1 MKKITSRFASVLTRT
16 LTAALILNLLTGC
29 SMAGS
34 QGASASQNASKSQ
47 NASESQDASASAK
60 TDAASDAKDSASDA
74 SASGAAVS
82 GTSADSAE
90 NGISIRFSNDGITAA
105 NDSGLSI
112 DGTSLTITAAGTYL
126 LSGSCE
132 DGSVKVQKGTTGVV
146 LVLDGLTL
154 SSQTTAPLICAK
166 STEVTIEAAAGTV
179 NTLSDTEANNDGSE
193 DSNTENAVIKCKDG
207 SQVVLCGTGEL
218 ILRANGKNGIKSGA
232 STETEGDASLTIREL
247 TLTIDAPVN
256 DAVNAESILNVESGT
271 LEISAGDDAL
281 HSDGELNIGADGTDG
296 PSISITSCY
305 EGLEGTVVN
314 IFSGDIDLQSTDDC
328 INAANSDQPNG
339 DFQINITGGSITA
352 STSNGDGFDSNGD
365 LIISGGSVAV
375 WTANAADN
383 EPLDADGTVT
393 ISGGTVLAA
402 GESSGMGIHL
412 EASQP
417 CVIFSGDSSEGG
429 GFRQTALLT
438 NGSSFSI
445 LSDDQTTLYSAEA
458 MCSASYIIFS
468 SPDLTES
475 ASCTLPPKIRK
486 QQAPHSPDPFPPEWD
501 EEAASRALEISK
513 KLTAK
518 GLRENVRRA
527 ILPPGKGTDSS
538 LATILPQGKTMN
550 SPKEI
555 PQPKKEMNSP
565 TAPKPIRQLQ
575 NDRKSGWNPKT
586 RVEAIVLLPPLFH
599 HYGKMPLV
607 IITKRAAAFRQLLSD
622 IRFSIAFC
630 DSTLKLYLYAS
641 YAINHQ

>member
-1 MKKITSRFASVLTRT
+1 MKKINDRFASVLTRT

-29 SMAGS
+29 SMSGS
-34 QGASASQNASKSQ
+34 QGASASQNTFESQ
-47 NASESQDASASAK
+47 NASESQDASGAEKKDS
-60 TDAASDAKDSASDA
+60 ASDAKDSASDV

-82 GTSADSAE
+82 VTSADSAE
-90 NGISIRFSNDGITAA
+90 DGISIRFSNDGITAA
-105 NDSGLSI
+105 DDSGLSI

-146 LVLDGLTL
+146 LMLDGLTL

-166 STEVTIEAAAGTV
+166 STEVTIEAAAGTI
-179 NTLSDTEANNDGSE
+179 NMLSDTEANNDGSE

-218 ILRANGKNGIKSGA
+218 ILQANGKNGIKSGA

-328 INAANSDQPNG
+328 INAADSDQPNG

-458 MCSASYIIFS
+458 ICSASYIIFS

-475 ASCTLPPKIRK
+475 GSCTLSSEDTETTSSAQSGSISTGMGRRGGSKGFGDFKNIDGQRPEGKRPEGNPPSGERNG
-486 QQAPHSPDPFPPEWD
+486 QQPGGNPHSGENNEQPEGNPPTGDGNEQ
-501 EEAASRALEISK
+501 
-513 KLTAK
+513 
-518 GLRENVRRA
+518 
-527 ILPPGKGTDSS
+527 PDSS
-538 LATILPQGKTMN
+538 QIDQATSK
-550 SPKEI
+550 
-555 PQPKKEMNSP
+555 
-565 TAPKPIRQLQ
+565 
-575 NDRKSGWNPKT
+575 
-586 RVEAIVLLPPLFH
+586 
-599 HYGKMPLV
+599 
-607 IITKRAAAFRQLLSD
+607 
-622 IRFSIAFC
+622 
-630 DSTLKLYLYAS
+630 
-641 YAINHQ
+641 

>member
-1 MKKITSRFASVLTRT
+1 M
-16 LTAALILNLLTGC
+16 
-29 SMAGS
+29 
-34 QGASASQNASKSQ
+34 
-47 NASESQDASASAK
+47 
-60 TDAASDAKDSASDA
+60 
-74 SASGAAVS
+74 
-82 GTSADSAE
+82 
-90 NGISIRFSNDGITAA
+90 
-105 NDSGLSI
+105 
-112 DGTSLTITAAGTYL
+112 
-126 LSGSCE
+126 
-132 DGSVKVQKGTTGVV
+132 KVQKGTTGVA

-154 SSQTTAPLICAK
+154 SSQTTAPIMCAK

-179 NTLSDTEANNDGSE
+179 NTLSDTAANNDGSN
-193 DSNTENAVIKCKDG
+193 DSNTENNNAEGNDSETESGNDASSNSTAENAVIKCKDG
-207 SQVVLCGTGEL
+207 SQVVLCGTGGL
-218 ILRANGKNGIKSGA
+218 ILQANGRNGIKSGA

-271 LEISAGDDAL
+271 LAISAGDDAL

-328 INAANSDQPNG
+328 INAADSNQSNG

-458 MCSASYIIFS
+458 ICSASYIIFS
-468 SPDLTES
+468 SSDLTES
-475 ASCTLPPKIRK
+475 GSCTLSSEDTETTSSA
-486 QQAPHSPDPFPPEWD
+486 QSG
-501 EEAASRALEISK
+501 SIS
-513 KLTAK
+513 TGMGRRGGSK
-518 GLRENVRRA
+518 GLEDFKKIDGQRPEGERPEGNPPSGERNGQQPGSNPPSGENNEQPEGN
-527 ILPPGKGTDSS
+527 PPTEEGNEQPDS
-538 LATILPQGKTMN
+538 P
-550 SPKEI
+550 
-555 PQPKKEMNSP
+555 
-565 TAPKPIRQLQ
+565 
-575 NDRKSGWNPKT
+575 
-586 RVEAIVLLPPLFH
+586 
-599 HYGKMPLV
+599 
-607 IITKRAAAFRQLLSD
+607 
-622 IRFSIAFC
+622 
-630 DSTLKLYLYAS
+630 
-641 YAINHQ
+641 

>member
-1 MKKITSRFASVLTRT
+1 MKKINGRFASVLPRT

-29 SMAGS
+29 SMSVS
-34 QGASASQNASKSQ
+34 QGASASQNAS
-47 NASESQDASASAK
+47 ESQG
-60 TDAASDAKDSASDA
+60 A

-90 NGISIRFSNDGITAA
+90 DGISIRFSNDGITAA
-105 NDSGLSI
+105 GDSGLSI
-112 DGTSLTITAAGTYL
+112 DDTSLTITAAGTYL

-132 DGSVKVQKGTTGVV
+132 DGSVKVQKGTTGVA

-166 STEVTIEAAAGTV
+166 STEVTIEAATGTV
-179 NTLSDTEANNDGSE
+179 NTLSDTEANNDGSN
-193 DSNTENAVIKCKDG
+193 DSNTKNNNAEGNDSETESGNDASSNSTAENAVIKCKDG

-218 ILRANGKNGIKSGA
+218 ILQANGKNGIKSGA
-232 STETEGDASLTIREL
+232 STKTEGDASLTIREL

-256 DAVNAESILNVESGT
+256 DAVNAESILNVENGT

-328 INAANSDQPNG
+328 INAADSNQPNG

-417 CVIFSGDSSEGG
+417 CVIFSGDSSESG
-429 GFRQTALLT
+429 GFRPTALLT

-458 MCSASYIIFS
+458 ICSASYIIFS

-475 ASCTLPPKIRK
+475 ASCTLSSEDTETTSSAQSGSISTGMGRRGGSKGFGNFKSFNGQRPEGERPEGNPPSGEENG
-486 QQAPHSPDPFPPEWD
+486 QQPGENPPSGKSNEQPEGNPPN
-501 EEAASRALEISK
+501 EEGNE
-513 KLTAK
+513 
-518 GLRENVRRA
+518 
-527 ILPPGKGTDSS
+527 
-538 LATILPQGKTMN
+538 
-550 SPKEI
+550 
-555 PQPKKEMNSP
+555 QP
-565 TAPKPIRQLQ
+565 
-575 NDRKSGWNPKT
+575 
-586 RVEAIVLLPPLFH
+586 
-599 HYGKMPLV
+599 
-607 IITKRAAAFRQLLSD
+607 
-622 IRFSIAFC
+622 
-630 DSTLKLYLYAS
+630 
-641 YAINHQ
+641 

>member
-1 MKKITSRFASVLTRT
+1 MKKINSRLSNSSPANSRFASALTRT
-16 LTAALILNLLTGC
+16 LAAALILNLLTGC
-29 SMAGS
+29 SMSGS
-34 QGASASQNASKSQ
+34 QGASASQD
-47 NASESQDASASAK
+47 ASESQNASASAK
-60 TDAASDAKDSASDA
+60 TNAA
-74 SASGAAVS
+74 
-82 GTSADSAE
+82 SADSAKD
-90 NGISIRFSNDGITAA
+90 GVSISFSNDGITAA
-105 NDSGLSI
+105 DDSGLSI
-112 DGTSLTITAAGTYL
+112 DGTSLTITASGTYL
-126 LSGSCE
+126 LSGSCKN
-132 DGSVKVQKGTTGVV
+132 GSVKVQKGTIGVV

-154 SSQTTAPLICAK
+154 SSQTTAPIICAK

-179 NTLSDTEANNDGSE
+179 NTLSDTEANNDGSD
-193 DSNTENAVIKCKDG
+193 DSNTENNNANGSDSETVTTNDASTNSAAENAVIKCKDG

-328 INAANSDQPNG
+328 INAADSDQPNG
-339 DFQINITGGSITA
+339 DFQINITGGKITA
-352 STSNGDGFDSNGD
+352 SASDGDGFDSNGD
-365 LIISGGSVAV
+365 LTISGGSVAV

-429 GFRQTALLT
+429 FFRQTALLT
-438 NGSSFSI
+438 KESSFSI
-445 LSDDQTTLYSAEA
+445 LADDQTTLYSAEA

-475 ASCTLPPKIRK
+475 ASCSLSSGDTETTSSAQSGSISTGMGGKGGFGGFGDFKGFDGQRPEGERPEGNPPSGEGNG
-486 QQAPHSPDPFPPEWD
+486 QQPGGNPPSGDGNEQPGGNPPSGD
-501 EEAASRALEISK
+501 GNEQPEGPQTDQT
-513 KLTAK
+513 TAK
-518 GLRENVRRA
+518 
-527 ILPPGKGTDSS
+527 
-538 LATILPQGKTMN
+538 
-550 SPKEI
+550 
-555 PQPKKEMNSP
+555 
-565 TAPKPIRQLQ
+565 
-575 NDRKSGWNPKT
+575 
-586 RVEAIVLLPPLFH
+586 
-599 HYGKMPLV
+599 
-607 IITKRAAAFRQLLSD
+607 
-622 IRFSIAFC
+622 
-630 DSTLKLYLYAS
+630 
-641 YAINHQ
+641 

>member
-1 MKKITSRFASVLTRT
+1 MKKINGRFASVLTRT

-29 SMAGS
+29 SMSGS
-34 QGASASQNASKSQ
+34 QGASASQNASESQDASKSQ

-60 TDAASDAKDSASDA
+60 TDTASDAKDSASDA

-90 NGISIRFSNDGITAA
+90 DGISIRFSNDGITAA
-105 NDSGLSI
+105 GDSGLSI

-154 SSQTTAPLICAK
+154 SSQTAAPMICAK

-179 NTLSDTEANNDGSE
+179 NTLSDTEVNNDGGN
-193 DSNTENAVIKCKDG
+193 DSNTENNNAEGNDSETESGNDASSNSTAENAVIKCKDG

-218 ILRANGKNGIKSGA
+218 ILQANGRNGIKSGV

-328 INAANSDQPNG
+328 INAADSDQPNG

-458 MCSASYIIFS
+458 ICSASYIIFS

-475 ASCTLPPKIRK
+475 GSCMLSSEDTETTSSA
-486 QQAPHSPDPFPPEWD
+486 QSG
-501 EEAASRALEISK
+501 SIS
-513 KLTAK
+513 TGMGRRGGSK
-518 GLRENVRRA
+518 GLEDFKKIDGQRPEGKRPEGNPPSGERNGQQPGGNPPSGENNEQPEGN
-527 ILPPGKGTDSS
+527 PPTEEGNEQPNSS
-538 LATILPQGKTMN
+538 QIDQATSK
-550 SPKEI
+550 
-555 PQPKKEMNSP
+555 
-565 TAPKPIRQLQ
+565 
-575 NDRKSGWNPKT
+575 
-586 RVEAIVLLPPLFH
+586 
-599 HYGKMPLV
+599 
-607 IITKRAAAFRQLLSD
+607 
-622 IRFSIAFC
+622 
-630 DSTLKLYLYAS
+630 
-641 YAINHQ
+641 

>member
-90 NGISIRFSNDGITAA
+90 NGISIRFSNDGITTAD
-105 NDSGLSI
+105 DSGLSI

-179 NTLSDTEANNDGSE
+179 NTLSDTEANNDGSN
-193 DSNTENAVIKCKDG
+193 DSNTGNNNAEGNDSETESGNDASSNSTAENAVIKCKDG
-207 SQVVLCGTGEL
+207 SQIVLCGTGEL
-218 ILRANGKNGIKSGA
+218 ILQANGKNGIKSGA

-305 EGLEGTVVN
+305 EGLEETVVN

-402 GESSGMGIHL
+402 GESNGMGIHL

-458 MCSASYIIFS
+458 ICSASYIIFS

-475 ASCTLPPKIRK
+475 GNCTLSSEDTETTSSA
-486 QQAPHSPDPFPPEWD
+486 QSG
-501 EEAASRALEISK
+501 SIS
-513 KLTAK
+513 TGMGRRGGSK
-518 GLRENVRRA
+518 GLEDFKKIDGQRPEGKRPEGNPPSGERNGQQPGGNPPSGENNEQPEGN
-527 ILPPGKGTDSS
+527 PPTEEGNEQPDS
-538 LATILPQGKTMN
+538 P
-550 SPKEI
+550 
-555 PQPKKEMNSP
+555 
-565 TAPKPIRQLQ
+565 
-575 NDRKSGWNPKT
+575 
-586 RVEAIVLLPPLFH
+586 
-599 HYGKMPLV
+599 
-607 IITKRAAAFRQLLSD
+607 
-622 IRFSIAFC
+622 
-630 DSTLKLYLYAS
+630 
-641 YAINHQ
+641 

>member
-1 MKKITSRFASVLTRT
+1 MKIINDRFASVLTRT
-16 LTAALILNLLTGC
+16 LAAALILNLLTGC
-29 SMAGS
+29 SMSGS
-34 QGASASQNASKSQ
+34 QGASASR
-47 NASESQDASASAK
+47 DASGAAK
-60 TDAASDAKDSASDA
+60 TDAASDAEGSASDA
-74 SASGAAVS
+74 SASGS
-82 GTSADSAE
+82 SADSAKD
-90 NGISIRFSNDGITAA
+90 GVSISFSNDGITAA
-105 NDSGLSI
+105 DSSGLSI
-112 DGTSLTITAAGTYL
+112 DGTSLTITASGTYL

-154 SSQTTAPLICAK
+154 SSQTTAPIICAK

-179 NTLSDTEANNDGSE
+179 NTLSDTEANNDGSD
-193 DSNTENAVIKCKDG
+193 DSNTEANNDGSDNSNTENNNAEGSDSETVTTNDASTNSAAENAVIKCKDG

-218 ILRANGKNGIKSGA
+218 ILQANGKNGIKSGA

-256 DAVNAESILNVESGT
+256 DAVNAESILNMESGT

-328 INAANSDQPNG
+328 INAADSDQPNG
-339 DFQINITGGSITA
+339 DFQINITGGKITA
-352 STSNGDGFDSNGD
+352 SASDGDGFDSNGD
-365 LIISGGSVAV
+365 LTISGGSVAV

-417 CVIFSGDSSEGG
+417 CVIFGGGSSEGG

-438 NGSSFSI
+438 KENSFSI

-458 MCSASYIIFS
+458 MCNASYIIFS

-475 ASCTLPPKIRK
+475 ASCTLSSGDTETTSSAQSGSISTGMGGKGGFGGFGDFKGFDGQRPEGERPEGNPPSGEGNG
-486 QQAPHSPDPFPPEWD
+486 QQPGGNPPSGEGNGQQPGGNPPS
-501 EEAASRALEISK
+501 EESNEQSEGNPPAGDGNEQTEGPQTDQT
-513 KLTAK
+513 TAK
-518 GLRENVRRA
+518 
-527 ILPPGKGTDSS
+527 
-538 LATILPQGKTMN
+538 
-550 SPKEI
+550 
-555 PQPKKEMNSP
+555 
-565 TAPKPIRQLQ
+565 
-575 NDRKSGWNPKT
+575 
-586 RVEAIVLLPPLFH
+586 
-599 HYGKMPLV
+599 
-607 IITKRAAAFRQLLSD
+607 
-622 IRFSIAFC
+622 
-630 DSTLKLYLYAS
+630 
-641 YAINHQ
+641 

>member
-1 MKKITSRFASVLTRT
+1 MKKINDRFASVLTRT

-29 SMAGS
+29 SMSGS

-90 NGISIRFSNDGITAA
+90 DGISIRFSNDGITTAD
-105 NDSGLSI
+105 DSGLSI

-146 LVLDGLTL
+146 LALDGLTL
-154 SSQTTAPLICAK
+154 SSQTTAPIMCAK

-179 NTLSDTEANNDGSE
+179 NTLSDTAANNDGSN
-193 DSNTENAVIKCKDG
+193 DSNMENNNAEGNDSETESGNDASSNSTAENAVIKCKDG

-218 ILRANGKNGIKSGA
+218 ILQANGRNGIKSGA
-232 STETEGDASLTIREL
+232 STGTEGDASLTIREL

-328 INAANSDQPNG
+328 INAADSNQSNR

-375 WTANAADN
+375 WTANTADN

-393 ISGGTVLAA
+393 ISGGTVLVA
-402 GESSGMGIHL
+402 GKGSGMGIHL

-417 CVIFSGDSSEGG
+417 CVIFSRDSSEGG

-458 MCSASYIIFS
+458 MCSVSYIIFS

-475 ASCTLPPKIRK
+475 GSCTLSSEDTETTSSA
-486 QQAPHSPDPFPPEWD
+486 QSG
-501 EEAASRALEISK
+501 SIS
-513 KLTAK
+513 TGMGRRGGSK
-518 GLRENVRRA
+518 GLEDFKKIDGQRPEGKRSEDNPPSEERNGQQPGGNPPSGENNEHPEGN
-527 ILPPGKGTDSS
+527 PPTEEGNEQPDSS
-538 LATILPQGKTMN
+538 QIDQATSK
-550 SPKEI
+550 
-555 PQPKKEMNSP
+555 
-565 TAPKPIRQLQ
+565 
-575 NDRKSGWNPKT
+575 
-586 RVEAIVLLPPLFH
+586 
-599 HYGKMPLV
+599 
-607 IITKRAAAFRQLLSD
+607 
-622 IRFSIAFC
+622 
-630 DSTLKLYLYAS
+630 
-641 YAINHQ
+641 

>member
-1 MKKITSRFASVLTRT
+1 MKKINDRFASVLTRT

-29 SMAGS
+29 SMSGS
-34 QGASASQNASKSQ
+34 QGTSASQ
-47 NASESQDASASAK
+47 NASESQNASASAK
-60 TDAASDAKDSASDA
+60 TDADSDAKDSASDA

-82 GTSADSAE
+82 GTSADSAG

-105 NDSGLSI
+105 DDSGLSI
-112 DGTSLTITAAGTYL
+112 DGTSLTINATGTYL
-126 LSGSCE
+126 LSGNCE
-132 DGSVKVQKGTTGVV
+132 DGSVKVQKGTTGVA

-179 NTLSDTEANNDGSE
+179 NTLSDTEANNDGSN
-193 DSNTENAVIKCKDG
+193 DSNTENNNAEGNDSETESGNDASSNSTAENAVIKCKDG
-207 SQVVLCGTGEL
+207 SQVVLCGTGGL
-218 ILRANGKNGIKSGA
+218 ILQANGKNGIKSGA
-232 STETEGDASLTIREL
+232 STGTEGDASLTIREL

-328 INAANSDQPNG
+328 INAADSDQPNG

-352 STSNGDGFDSNGD
+352 SASNGDGFDSNGD

-417 CVIFSGDSSEGG
+417 CVIFSGDSSESG

-475 ASCTLPPKIRK
+475 ASCTLSSEDTETTSSA
-486 QQAPHSPDPFPPEWD
+486 QSG
-501 EEAASRALEISK
+501 SIS
-513 KLTAK
+513 TGMGRRGGSK
-518 GLRENVRRA
+518 GLGDFKNIEGQRPEGERPEGNPPSGKRNGQQPGGNPPSGENNEQPEGN
-527 ILPPGKGTDSS
+527 PPTEEGNEQPDSS
-538 LATILPQGKTMN
+538 QTDQATSK
-550 SPKEI
+550 
-555 PQPKKEMNSP
+555 
-565 TAPKPIRQLQ
+565 
-575 NDRKSGWNPKT
+575 
-586 RVEAIVLLPPLFH
+586 
-599 HYGKMPLV
+599 
-607 IITKRAAAFRQLLSD
+607 
-622 IRFSIAFC
+622 
-630 DSTLKLYLYAS
+630 
-641 YAINHQ
+641 

>member
-1 MKKITSRFASVLTRT
+1 MKKTNGRFASALTRT
-16 LTAALILNLLTGC
+16 LAAALILNLLTGC
-29 SMAGS
+29 SMSGS
-34 QGASASQNASKSQ
+34 QGASASQ
-47 NASESQDASASAK
+47 D
-60 TDAASDAKDSASDA
+60 
-74 SASGAAVS
+74 ASGAAKTDS
-82 GTSADSAE
+82 ASADSAKD
-90 NGISIRFSNDGITAA
+90 GVSISFSNDGITAA
-105 NDSGLSI
+105 DSPGLSI
-112 DGTSLTITAAGTYL
+112 DGTSLTITAACTYL

-154 SSQTTAPLICAK
+154 SSQTTAPIICAK

-179 NTLSDTEANNDGSE
+179 NTLSDTETNDASTN
-193 DSNTENAVIKCKDG
+193 SAAENAVIKCKDG

-218 ILRANGKNGIKSGA
+218 ILQANGKNGIKSGA

-271 LEISAGDDAL
+271 LEISTGDDAL

-296 PSISITSCY
+296 PPISIASCY

-328 INAANSDQPNG
+328 INAANSDQPNE
-339 DFQINITGGSITA
+339 DFQINITGGKITA
-352 STSNGDGFDSNGD
+352 SASDGDGFDSNGD
-365 LIISGGSVAV
+365 LTISGGSVAV
-375 WTANAADN
+375 WTTNAADN

-438 NGSSFSI
+438 KESSFSI

-475 ASCTLPPKIRK
+475 ASCSLSSGDTETTSSAQSGSISTGMGGKGGFGGFGDFKGFDGQRPEGERPEGNPPSEESNE
-486 QQAPHSPDPFPPEWD
+486 QSDSPQTDQT
-501 EEAASRALEISK
+501 
-513 KLTAK
+513 TAK
-518 GLRENVRRA
+518 
-527 ILPPGKGTDSS
+527 
-538 LATILPQGKTMN
+538 
-550 SPKEI
+550 
-555 PQPKKEMNSP
+555 
-565 TAPKPIRQLQ
+565 
-575 NDRKSGWNPKT
+575 
-586 RVEAIVLLPPLFH
+586 
-599 HYGKMPLV
+599 
-607 IITKRAAAFRQLLSD
+607 
-622 IRFSIAFC
+622 
-630 DSTLKLYLYAS
+630 
-641 YAINHQ
+641 

>member
-1 MKKITSRFASVLTRT
+1 MKKINGRFASVLTRA

-29 SMAGS
+29 SMSGS
-34 QGASASQNASKSQ
+34 QGASASQ

-60 TDAASDAKDSASDA
+60 TDAASDAKDSASDV

-90 NGISIRFSNDGITAA
+90 NGISIRFSNAGITAA

-112 DGTSLTITAAGTYL
+112 DGTSLTINAAGTYL

-132 DGSVKVQKGTTGVV
+132 DGSVKVQKGTTGVA

-179 NTLSDTEANNDGSE
+179 NTLSDTEANNDGSN
-193 DSNTENAVIKCKDG
+193 DSNTENNNAEGNDSETESGNDASSNSTAENAVIKCKDG

-218 ILRANGKNGIKSGA
+218 ILQANGKNGIKSGA

-328 INAANSDQPNG
+328 INAADSDQPNG

-375 WTANAADN
+375 WTANAEDN

-393 ISGGTVLAA
+393 ITGGTVLAA
-402 GESSGMGIHL
+402 RESSGMGIHL

-417 CVIFSGDSSEGG
+417 CVIFSGDSSEVG

-458 MCSASYIIFS
+458 ICSASYIIFS

-475 ASCTLPPKIRK
+475 GSCTLSSKDTETTSSA
-486 QQAPHSPDPFPPEWD
+486 QSG
-501 EEAASRALEISK
+501 SIS
-513 KLTAK
+513 TGMGRRGGSK
-518 GLRENVRRA
+518 GLEDFKKIDGQRPEGKRSEGNPPSGERNGQQPGGNPPSAENNEQPEGN
-527 ILPPGKGTDSS
+527 PPTEEGNEQPDSS
-538 LATILPQGKTMN
+538 QIDQATSK
-550 SPKEI
+550 
-555 PQPKKEMNSP
+555 
-565 TAPKPIRQLQ
+565 
-575 NDRKSGWNPKT
+575 
-586 RVEAIVLLPPLFH
+586 
-599 HYGKMPLV
+599 
-607 IITKRAAAFRQLLSD
+607 
-622 IRFSIAFC
+622 
-630 DSTLKLYLYAS
+630 
-641 YAINHQ
+641 

>member
-1 MKKITSRFASVLTRT
+1 MKKTNGRFASALTRT
-16 LTAALILNLLTGC
+16 LAAALILNLLTGC
-29 SMAGS
+29 SMSGS
-34 QGASASQNASKSQ
+34 QGASASQ
-47 NASESQDASASAK
+47 D
-60 TDAASDAKDSASDA
+60 
-74 SASGAAVS
+74 ASGAAKTDS
-82 GTSADSAE
+82 ASADSAKD
-90 NGISIRFSNDGITAA
+90 GVSISFSNDGITAA
-105 NDSGLSI
+105 DDSGLSI
-112 DGTSLTITAAGTYL
+112 DGTSLTINATGTYL
-126 LSGSCE
+126 LSGNCE

-179 NTLSDTEANNDGSE
+179 NTLSDTEANNDGSN

-218 ILRANGKNGIKSGA
+218 ILQANGKNGIKSGA
-232 STETEGDASLTIREL
+232 STGTEGDASLTIREL

-281 HSDGELNIGADGTDG
+281 HSDGELNIGADGTVG

-328 INAANSDQPNG
+328 INAADSDQPNG
-339 DFQINITGGSITA
+339 DFQINITGGKITA
-352 STSNGDGFDSNGD
+352 SASDGDGFDSNGD
-365 LIISGGSVAV
+365 LTISGGSVAV

-438 NGSSFSI
+438 KENSFSI

-458 MCSASYIIFS
+458 MCNASYIIFS

-475 ASCTLPPKIRK
+475 ASCTLSSEDTETTSSAQSGSISTGMGGKGGFGGFGDFKDFEGQRPEGERPEGNPPSGEGNG
-486 QQAPHSPDPFPPEWD
+486 QQPGGNPPSGKSNEQPEGNPPAGD
-501 EEAASRALEISK
+501 GNEQPEGPQTDQT
-513 KLTAK
+513 TAK
-518 GLRENVRRA
+518 
-527 ILPPGKGTDSS
+527 
-538 LATILPQGKTMN
+538 
-550 SPKEI
+550 
-555 PQPKKEMNSP
+555 
-565 TAPKPIRQLQ
+565 
-575 NDRKSGWNPKT
+575 
-586 RVEAIVLLPPLFH
+586 
-599 HYGKMPLV
+599 
-607 IITKRAAAFRQLLSD
+607 
-622 IRFSIAFC
+622 
-630 DSTLKLYLYAS
+630 
-641 YAINHQ
+641 

>member
-1 MKKITSRFASVLTRT
+1 MKKINDRFASVLTRT

-29 SMAGS
+29 SMSGS
-34 QGASASQNASKSQ
+34 QGASASQ

-60 TDAASDAKDSASDA
+60 TDAASDAKDSASDV
-74 SASGAAVS
+74 SASVAAVS

-90 NGISIRFSNDGITAA
+90 DGISIRFSNNGITAA
-105 NDSGLSI
+105 DDSGLSI

-126 LSGSCE
+126 LSGDCE
-132 DGSVKVQKGTTGVV
+132 DGSVKVQKGTTGVA

-166 STEVTIEAAAGTV
+166 STEVTIEAAAGTI

-193 DSNTENAVIKCKDG
+193 DSNTENNNAEGNDSETESGNDASSNSTAENAVIKCKDG
-207 SQVVLCGTGEL
+207 SQVVLCGTGKL
-218 ILRANGKNGIKSGA
+218 ILQANGKNGIKSGA
-232 STETEGDASLTIREL
+232 STEAEGDASLTIREL

-281 HSDGELNIGADGTDG
+281 HSNGDLNIGAYGTDG

-328 INAANSDQPNG
+328 INAADSDQPNG
-339 DFQINITGGSITA
+339 DSQINITGGSITA

-402 GESSGMGIHL
+402 GKSSGMGIHL

-417 CVIFSGDSSEGG
+417 CVIFSGDSSESG

-458 MCSASYIIFS
+458 MCSVSYIIFS

-475 ASCTLPPKIRK
+475 GSCTLSSEDTETTSSAQSGSIYTGMGRRGG
-486 QQAPHSPDPFPPEWD
+486 S
-501 EEAASRALEISK
+501 
-513 KLTAK
+513 K
-518 GLRENVRRA
+518 GLEDFKKIDGQRPERKRPEGNPPSGERNGQQPGGNPPSGENNEQPEGN
-527 ILPPGKGTDSS
+527 PPTEEGNEQPDSS
-538 LATILPQGKTMN
+538 QIDQATSK
-550 SPKEI
+550 
-555 PQPKKEMNSP
+555 
-565 TAPKPIRQLQ
+565 
-575 NDRKSGWNPKT
+575 
-586 RVEAIVLLPPLFH
+586 
-599 HYGKMPLV
+599 
-607 IITKRAAAFRQLLSD
+607 
-622 IRFSIAFC
+622 
-630 DSTLKLYLYAS
+630 
-641 YAINHQ
+641 

>member
-1 MKKITSRFASVLTRT
+1 M
-16 LTAALILNLLTGC
+16 
-29 SMAGS
+29 
-34 QGASASQNASKSQ
+34 
-47 NASESQDASASAK
+47 
-60 TDAASDAKDSASDA
+60 
-74 SASGAAVS
+74 
-82 GTSADSAE
+82 
-90 NGISIRFSNDGITAA
+90 
-105 NDSGLSI
+105 
-112 DGTSLTITAAGTYL
+112 
-126 LSGSCE
+126 
-132 DGSVKVQKGTTGVV
+132 KVQKGTTGVA

-154 SSQTTAPLICAK
+154 SSQTTAPIMCAK

-179 NTLSDTEANNDGSE
+179 NTLSDTAANNDGSN
-193 DSNTENAVIKCKDG
+193 DSNTENNNAEGNDSETESGNDASSNSTAENAVIKCKDG
-207 SQVVLCGTGEL
+207 SQVVLCGTGGL
-218 ILRANGKNGIKSGA
+218 ILQANGRNGIKSGA

-328 INAANSDQPNG
+328 INAADSDQPNG

-458 MCSASYIIFS
+458 ICSASYIIFS

-475 ASCTLPPKIRK
+475 GSCTLSSEDTETTSSA
-486 QQAPHSPDPFPPEWD
+486 QSG
-501 EEAASRALEISK
+501 SIS
-513 KLTAK
+513 TGMGRRGGSK
-518 GLRENVRRA
+518 GLEDFKKIDGQRPEGERPEGNPPSGERNGQQPGGNPPSGENNEQPEGN
-527 ILPPGKGTDSS
+527 PPTEEGNEQPDSS
-538 LATILPQGKTMN
+538 QIDQATSK
-550 SPKEI
+550 
-555 PQPKKEMNSP
+555 
-565 TAPKPIRQLQ
+565 
-575 NDRKSGWNPKT
+575 
-586 RVEAIVLLPPLFH
+586 
-599 HYGKMPLV
+599 
-607 IITKRAAAFRQLLSD
+607 
-622 IRFSIAFC
+622 
-630 DSTLKLYLYAS
+630 
-641 YAINHQ
+641 

>member
-1 MKKITSRFASVLTRT
+1 MKKINDRFASVLTRT

-29 SMAGS
+29 CSMSGS
-34 QGASASQNASKSQ
+34 QGASASQ

-60 TDAASDAKDSASDA
+60 TDAASDAKDSASDV

-82 GTSADSAE
+82 GTSADSADDS
-90 NGISIRFSNDGITAA
+90 ISIRFSNDDITTAG
-105 NDSGLSI
+105 DSGLSI

-132 DGSVKVQKGTTGVV
+132 DGSVKVQKGTTGVA

-154 SSQTTAPLICAK
+154 SSQTTAPIMCAK

-179 NTLSDTEANNDGSE
+179 NTLSDTAANNDGSN
-193 DSNTENAVIKCKDG
+193 DSNTENNNAEGNDSETESGNDASSNSTAENAVIKCKDG
-207 SQVVLCGTGEL
+207 SQVVLCGTGGL
-218 ILRANGKNGIKSGA
+218 ILQANGRNGIKSGA

-328 INAANSDQPNG
+328 INAADSNQPNG

-417 CVIFSGDSSEGG
+417 CVIFSGDSSESG

-458 MCSASYIIFS
+458 ICSASYIIFS

-475 ASCTLPPKIRK
+475 ASCTLSSEDTETTSSAQSGSISTGMGRRGG
-486 QQAPHSPDPFPPEWD
+486 
-501 EEAASRALEISK
+501 SRGLEDFK
-513 KLTAK
+513 K
-518 GLRENVRRA
+518 N
-527 ILPPGKGTDSS
+527 
-538 LATILPQGKTMN
+538 
-550 SPKEI
+550 
-555 PQPKKEMNSP
+555 
-565 TAPKPIRQLQ
+565 
-575 NDRKSGWNPKT
+575 
-586 RVEAIVLLPPLFH
+586 
-599 HYGKMPLV
+599 
-607 IITKRAAAFRQLLSD
+607 
-622 IRFSIAFC
+622 
-630 DSTLKLYLYAS
+630 
-641 YAINHQ
+641 

>member
-1 MKKITSRFASVLTRT
+1 MKKTNGRFASALTRT

-29 SMAGS
+29 SMSGS
-34 QGASASQNASKSQ
+34 QGASASQD
-47 NASESQDASASAK
+47 ASESQNASASAK
-60 TDAASDAKDSASDA
+60 TNAASDAKDSASDA
-74 SASGAAVS
+74 SASG
-82 GTSADSAE
+82 TSADSAKD
-90 NGISIRFSNDGITAA
+90 GVSISFSNDGITAA
-105 NDSGLSI
+105 DSPGLSI

-154 SSQTTAPLICAK
+154 SSQTTAPIICAK

-179 NTLSDTEANNDGSE
+179 NTLSDTETNNDGSD
-193 DSNTENAVIKCKDG
+193 DSNTEATNDASTNSAAENAVIKCKDG

-247 TLTIDAPVN
+247 ALTIDAPVN

-339 DFQINITGGSITA
+339 DFQINITGGKITA
-352 STSNGDGFDSNGD
+352 SASDGDGFDSNGD
-365 LIISGGSVAV
+365 LTISGGSVAV

-438 NGSSFSI
+438 KENSFSI

-475 ASCTLPPKIRK
+475 ASCSLSSGDTETTSSA
-486 QQAPHSPDPFPPEWD
+486 QSG
-501 EEAASRALEISK
+501 SIS
-513 KLTAK
+513 T
-518 GLRENVRRA
+518 GMG
-527 ILPPGKGTDSS
+527 GKGGFGGFGDFKGFDGQRPEGERPEGNPPSGEGNGQQPGGNPPSGENNEQPGGPQTD
-538 LATILPQGKTMN
+538 Q
-550 SPKEI
+550 
-555 PQPKKEMNSP
+555 
-565 TAPKPIRQLQ
+565 TASK
-575 NDRKSGWNPKT
+575 
-586 RVEAIVLLPPLFH
+586 
-599 HYGKMPLV
+599 
-607 IITKRAAAFRQLLSD
+607 
-622 IRFSIAFC
+622 
-630 DSTLKLYLYAS
+630 
-641 YAINHQ
+641 

>member
-1 MKKITSRFASVLTRT
+1 MKKINDRFASVLTRT
-16 LTAALILNLLTGC
+16 LTVALILNLLTGC
-29 SMAGS
+29 SMSGS
-34 QGASASQNASKSQ
+34 QGASASQNASESQDASKSQ
-47 NASESQDASASAK
+47 DASESQDASASAK

-105 NDSGLSI
+105 DDSGLSI

-132 DGSVKVQKGTTGVV
+132 DGSVKVQKGTTGVA

-154 SSQTTAPLICAK
+154 SSQTTAPIMCAK

-179 NTLSDTEANNDGSE
+179 NTLSDTEANNDGSN
-193 DSNTENAVIKCKDG
+193 DSNTENNNAEGNDPETESGNDASSNSTAENAVIKCKDG

-218 ILRANGKNGIKSGA
+218 ILQANGKNGIKSGT
-232 STETEGDASLTIREL
+232 STETGGDASLTIREL

-271 LEISAGDDAL
+271 LEIFAGDDAL

-328 INAANSDQPNG
+328 INAADSNQPNR

-458 MCSASYIIFS
+458 ICSASYIIFS

-475 ASCTLPPKIRK
+475 GNCTLSSEDTETTSSAQSGSISTGMGRRGGSKGFEDFKKTDGQRPEGKRPEGNPPSGERNG
-486 QQAPHSPDPFPPEWD
+486 QQPGGNPPSGENNEQPEGNPPT
-501 EEAASRALEISK
+501 EEGNEQ
-513 KLTAK
+513 
-518 GLRENVRRA
+518 
-527 ILPPGKGTDSS
+527 PDSS
-538 LATILPQGKTMN
+538 QIDQATSK
-550 SPKEI
+550 
-555 PQPKKEMNSP
+555 
-565 TAPKPIRQLQ
+565 
-575 NDRKSGWNPKT
+575 
-586 RVEAIVLLPPLFH
+586 
-599 HYGKMPLV
+599 
-607 IITKRAAAFRQLLSD
+607 
-622 IRFSIAFC
+622 
-630 DSTLKLYLYAS
+630 
-641 YAINHQ
+641 

>member
-1 MKKITSRFASVLTRT
+1 MKKINGRFASVLTRT

-29 SMAGS
+29 SMSGS
-34 QGASASQNASKSQ
+34 QGTSASQNASGSQ

-74 SASGAAVS
+74 STSGAAVS
-82 GTSADSAE
+82 GASADSAKD
-90 NGISIRFSNDGITAA
+90 GVSIRFSNDGITAA
-105 NDSGLSI
+105 DDSVLSI

-154 SSQTTAPLICAK
+154 SSQTTAPIICAK
-166 STEVTIEAAAGTV
+166 STEVTIEAAAETV
-179 NTLSDTEANNDGSE
+179 NTLSDTEANNDGSN
-193 DSNTENAVIKCKDG
+193 DSNTENNNAEGNVSETEFGNDASSNSTAENAVIKCKDG

-218 ILRANGKNGIKSGA
+218 ILQANGRNGIKSGA

-328 INAANSDQPNG
+328 INAADSDQPNG

-429 GFRQTALLT
+429 GFRPTALLT

-458 MCSASYIIFS
+458 ICSASYIIFS

-475 ASCTLPPKIRK
+475 GSCTLSSEDTETTSSA
-486 QQAPHSPDPFPPEWD
+486 QSG
-501 EEAASRALEISK
+501 SIS
-513 KLTAK
+513 TGMGRRGGSK
-518 GLRENVRRA
+518 GLEDFKKIDGQRPEGERPEGNPPSGERNGQQPGGNPPSGENNEQ
-527 ILPPGKGTDSS
+527 PDSS
-538 LATILPQGKTMN
+538 QIDQATSK
-550 SPKEI
+550 
-555 PQPKKEMNSP
+555 
-565 TAPKPIRQLQ
+565 
-575 NDRKSGWNPKT
+575 
-586 RVEAIVLLPPLFH
+586 
-599 HYGKMPLV
+599 
-607 IITKRAAAFRQLLSD
+607 
-622 IRFSIAFC
+622 
-630 DSTLKLYLYAS
+630 
-641 YAINHQ
+641 

>member
-1 MKKITSRFASVLTRT
+1 MKKTNGRFASALTRT
-16 LTAALILNLLTGC
+16 LAAALILNLLTGC
-29 SMAGS
+29 SMSGS
-34 QGASASQNASKSQ
+34 QGASASQD
-47 NASESQDASASAK
+47 ASEFQNASASAK
-60 TDAASDAKDSASDA
+60 TDAASDAKDSDSNA
-74 SASGAAVS
+74 SAS

-90 NGISIRFSNDGITAA
+90 DGVSISFSNDGITAA
-105 NDSGLSI
+105 DSPGLSI
-112 DGTSLTITAAGTYL
+112 DGTSLTITASGTYL

-146 LVLDGLTL
+146 LVLDGLAL
-154 SSQTTAPLICAK
+154 SSQTTAPIICAK
-166 STEVTIEAAAGTV
+166 STEVTIEVAAGTV
-179 NTLSDTEANNDGSE
+179 NTLSDTEANNDGSG
-193 DSNTENAVIKCKDG
+193 DSNTEANNDGSDDSNTENNNADGSDSETVTTNDASTNSAAENAVIKCKDG

-296 PSISITSCY
+296 PSISIASCY

-328 INAANSDQPNG
+328 INAANSDQPNE
-339 DFQINITGGSITA
+339 DFQINITGGKITA
-352 STSNGDGFDSNGD
+352 SASDGDGFDSNGD
-365 LIISGGSVAV
+365 LTISGGSVAV

-438 NGSSFSI
+438 KGSSFSI
-445 LSDDQTTLYSAEA
+445 LSDDQATLYSAEA

-475 ASCTLPPKIRK
+475 ASCSLSSGDTETTSSA
-486 QQAPHSPDPFPPEWD
+486 QSG
-501 EEAASRALEISK
+501 SIS
-513 KLTAK
+513 T
-518 GLRENVRRA
+518 GMG
-527 ILPPGKGTDSS
+527 GKGGFKGFGDFKGFDGQRPEGERPEGNPPSGEGNGQQPGGNPPSGKSNEQPEGNPPTGDGNEQPGGPQTDQTTS
-538 LATILPQGKTMN
+538 K
-550 SPKEI
+550 
-555 PQPKKEMNSP
+555 
-565 TAPKPIRQLQ
+565 
-575 NDRKSGWNPKT
+575 
-586 RVEAIVLLPPLFH
+586 
-599 HYGKMPLV
+599 
-607 IITKRAAAFRQLLSD
+607 
-622 IRFSIAFC
+622 
-630 DSTLKLYLYAS
+630 
-641 YAINHQ
+641 

>member
-1 MKKITSRFASVLTRT
+1 MKKITGRFASVLTRT

-29 SMAGS
+29 SMSGS
-34 QGASASQNASKSQ
+34 QGTSASQNAFESQ

-90 NGISIRFSNDGITAA
+90 DGISIRFSNDGITTAD
-105 NDSGLSI
+105 DSGLSI
-112 DGTSLTITAAGTYL
+112 DGTSLTINAAGTYL

-132 DGSVKVQKGTTGVV
+132 NGSVKVHKGTTGVV

-154 SSQTTAPLICAK
+154 SSQTTAPIICSK

-179 NTLSDTEANNDGSE
+179 NTLSDTEANNDGSD
-193 DSNTENAVIKCKDG
+193 DSSTENNNAEG
-207 SQVVLCGTGEL
+207 SDSETVTT
-218 ILRANGKNGIKSGA
+218 NDA
-232 STETEGDASLTIREL
+232 STNSAAE
-247 TLTIDAPVN
+247 
-256 DAVNAESILNVESGT
+256 NAESILNVESGT

-281 HSDGELNIGADGTDG
+281 HSDSELNIGADGTDS

-339 DFQINITGGSITA
+339 DFQINIAGGKITA
-352 STSNGDGFDSNGD
+352 SASDGDGFDSNGD
-365 LIISGGSVAV
+365 LTISGGSVAV

-417 CVIFSGDSSEGG
+417 CVIFNGDSSEGG

-438 NGSSFSI
+438 KENSFSI

-475 ASCTLPPKIRK
+475 ASCSLSSGDTETTSSA
-486 QQAPHSPDPFPPEWD
+486 QSG
-501 EEAASRALEISK
+501 SIS
-513 KLTAK
+513 T
-518 GLRENVRRA
+518 GMG
-527 ILPPGKGTDSS
+527 GKGGFGGFGDFKGFDGQRPEGERPEGNPPSGEGNRQQPGGNPPSGKSNEQPEGNPPTGDGNEQPGDPQTD
-538 LATILPQGKTMN
+538 Q
-550 SPKEI
+550 
-555 PQPKKEMNSP
+555 
-565 TAPKPIRQLQ
+565 TASK
-575 NDRKSGWNPKT
+575 
-586 RVEAIVLLPPLFH
+586 
-599 HYGKMPLV
+599 
-607 IITKRAAAFRQLLSD
+607 
-622 IRFSIAFC
+622 
-630 DSTLKLYLYAS
+630 
-641 YAINHQ
+641 

>member
-1 MKKITSRFASVLTRT
+1 MKKITGRFASVLTRT

-29 SMAGS
+29 SMSGS
-34 QGASASQNASKSQ
+34 QGTSASQNASESQNASKPQ

-60 TDAASDAKDSASDA
+60 TYAASDAKDSASDV

-105 NDSGLSI
+105 DDSGLSI

-154 SSQTTAPLICAK
+154 SSQTTAPMICAK

-179 NTLSDTEANNDGSE
+179 NTLSDTEANNDGSN
-193 DSNTENAVIKCKDG
+193 DSNTGNNNAEGNDSETESGNDASSNSTAENAVIKCKDG

-218 ILRANGKNGIKSGA
+218 ILQANGKNGIKSGA

-256 DAVNAESILNVESGT
+256 DAVNAESILNVENGT

-305 EGLEGTVVN
+305 EGLEGTIVN

-328 INAANSDQPNG
+328 INAADSDQPNG

-417 CVIFSGDSSEGG
+417 CVIFSGNSSEGG

-458 MCSASYIIFS
+458 ICSASYIIFS

-475 ASCTLPPKIRK
+475 GSCTLSSEDTETTSSA
-486 QQAPHSPDPFPPEWD
+486 QSG
-501 EEAASRALEISK
+501 SIS
-513 KLTAK
+513 TGMGRRDGSK
-518 GLRENVRRA
+518 GLEDFKKIDGQRPGGKRSEGNPPSGERNGQQPGGNPPSGENNEQ
-527 ILPPGKGTDSS
+527 PEGNPQTEEGNEQPDSS
-538 LATILPQGKTMN
+538 QIDQATSK
-550 SPKEI
+550 
-555 PQPKKEMNSP
+555 
-565 TAPKPIRQLQ
+565 
-575 NDRKSGWNPKT
+575 
-586 RVEAIVLLPPLFH
+586 
-599 HYGKMPLV
+599 
-607 IITKRAAAFRQLLSD
+607 
-622 IRFSIAFC
+622 
-630 DSTLKLYLYAS
+630 
-641 YAINHQ
+641 

>member
-1 MKKITSRFASVLTRT
+1 MKKTNGRFASALTRT

-29 SMAGS
+29 SMSGS
-34 QGASASQNASKSQ
+34 QGASASQD
-47 NASESQDASASAK
+47 ASESQNASASAK
-60 TDAASDAKDSASDA
+60 TNAASDAKDSASDA
-74 SASGAAVS
+74 SASRATVS

-90 NGISIRFSNDGITAA
+90 DGVSISFSNDGITAA
-105 NDSGLSI
+105 DSPGLSI
-112 DGTSLTITAAGTYL
+112 DGTFLTITASGTYL

-154 SSQTTAPLICAK
+154 SSQTTAPIICAK

-179 NTLSDTEANNDGSE
+179 NTLSDTETKNDGSDDSDTEANNDGSN
-193 DSNTENAVIKCKDG
+193 DSNTENNNAEGNDSETESGNDASSNSTAENAVIKCKDG

-218 ILRANGKNGIKSGA
+218 ILQANGKNGIKSGA
-232 STETEGDASLTIREL
+232 STGTEGDASLTIREL
-247 TLTIDAPVN
+247 TLTINAPVN

-328 INAANSDQPNG
+328 INAADSDQPNG

-417 CVIFSGDSSEGG
+417 CVIFSGDSSKGG

-458 MCSASYIIFS
+458 ICSASYIIFS

-475 ASCTLPPKIRK
+475 ASCTLSSEDTETTSSA
-486 QQAPHSPDPFPPEWD
+486 QSG
-501 EEAASRALEISK
+501 SIS
-513 KLTAK
+513 TRMGRRGGSK
-518 GLRENVRRA
+518 GLGDFKNIDGQRPEGKRPEGNPPSGEGNGQQPGGNPPSGENNEQPEGN
-527 ILPPGKGTDSS
+527 PPTEEGNEQPDSFQTDQ
-538 LATILPQGKTMN
+538 ATA
-550 SPKEI
+550 E
-555 PQPKKEMNSP
+555 
-565 TAPKPIRQLQ
+565 
-575 NDRKSGWNPKT
+575 
-586 RVEAIVLLPPLFH
+586 
-599 HYGKMPLV
+599 
-607 IITKRAAAFRQLLSD
+607 
-622 IRFSIAFC
+622 
-630 DSTLKLYLYAS
+630 
-641 YAINHQ
+641 

>member
-1 MKKITSRFASVLTRT
+1 MKKITGRFASALTRT
-16 LTAALILNLLTGC
+16 LAAALILNLLTGC
-29 SMAGS
+29 SMSGS
-34 QGASASQNASKSQ
+34 QGASASQD
-47 NASESQDASASAK
+47 ASESQNASASAK
-60 TDAASDAKDSASDA
+60 TNAASDAKDSASDA
-74 SASGAAVS
+74 SASG
-82 GTSADSAE
+82 TSADSAKD
-90 NGISIRFSNDGITAA
+90 GVSISFSNDGITAA
-105 NDSGLSI
+105 DSPGLSI

-126 LSGSCE
+126 LSGICE

-154 SSQTTAPLICAK
+154 SSQTTAPIICSK

-179 NTLSDTEANNDGSE
+179 NTLSDTETNNDGSDDSNTEANNDGSD
-193 DSNTENAVIKCKDG
+193 DSSTENNNAEGSDSETVTTNDASTNSAAENAVIKCKDG

-232 STETEGDASLTIREL
+232 STEAEGDASLTIREL

-339 DFQINITGGSITA
+339 DFQINITGGKITA
-352 STSNGDGFDSNGD
+352 SASDGDGFDSNGD
-365 LIISGGSVAV
+365 LTISGGSVAV

-417 CVIFSGDSSEGG
+417 YVIFSGDPSEGG

-438 NGSSFSI
+438 KGSSFSI

-475 ASCTLPPKIRK
+475 ASCSLSSGDTETTSSA
-486 QQAPHSPDPFPPEWD
+486 QSG
-501 EEAASRALEISK
+501 SIS
-513 KLTAK
+513 T
-518 GLRENVRRA
+518 GMG
-527 ILPPGKGTDSS
+527 GKGGFGGFGDFKGFDGQRPEREQPEGNPPFGEGNGQQPGGNPPSGENNEQPEGNPPSEESNEQPGGPQTD
-538 LATILPQGKTMN
+538 Q
-550 SPKEI
+550 
-555 PQPKKEMNSP
+555 
-565 TAPKPIRQLQ
+565 TASK
-575 NDRKSGWNPKT
+575 
-586 RVEAIVLLPPLFH
+586 
-599 HYGKMPLV
+599 
-607 IITKRAAAFRQLLSD
+607 
-622 IRFSIAFC
+622 
-630 DSTLKLYLYAS
+630 
-641 YAINHQ
+641 

>member
-1 MKKITSRFASVLTRT
+1 MKKITGRFASVLTRT

-29 SMAGS
+29 SMSGS

-90 NGISIRFSNDGITAA
+90 DGISIRFSNDGITAA
-105 NDSGLSI
+105 DDSGLSI

-132 DGSVKVQKGTTGVV
+132 DGSVKVQKGTTGVA

-179 NTLSDTEANNDGSE
+179 NTLSDTEANNDGSN
-193 DSNTENAVIKCKDG
+193 DSNTENNNAEGNDSETESGNDASSNSTAENAVIKCKDG

-218 ILRANGKNGIKSGA
+218 ILQANGKNGIKSGA

-256 DAVNAESILNVESGT
+256 DAVNAESILNVENGT

-328 INAANSDQPNG
+328 INAADSDQPNG

-393 ISGGTVLAA
+393 ITGGTVLAA

-417 CVIFSGDSSEGG
+417 CVIFSGDSSEVD
-429 GFRQTALLT
+429 GFRQTALFT

-445 LSDDQTTLYSAEA
+445 LSDDQTTLYSAET

-475 ASCTLPPKIRK
+475 ASCTLSSEDTETTSSA
-486 QQAPHSPDPFPPEWD
+486 QSG
-501 EEAASRALEISK
+501 SIS
-513 KLTAK
+513 TGMGRRGGSK
-518 GLRENVRRA
+518 GLEDFKKIDGQRPEGKRSEGNPPSGERNGQQPGGNPPSGENNEQPEGN
-527 ILPPGKGTDSS
+527 PPTEEGNEQPDSS
-538 LATILPQGKTMN
+538 QIDQATSK
-550 SPKEI
+550 
-555 PQPKKEMNSP
+555 
-565 TAPKPIRQLQ
+565 
-575 NDRKSGWNPKT
+575 
-586 RVEAIVLLPPLFH
+586 
-599 HYGKMPLV
+599 
-607 IITKRAAAFRQLLSD
+607 
-622 IRFSIAFC
+622 
-630 DSTLKLYLYAS
+630 
-641 YAINHQ
+641 

>member
-1 MKKITSRFASVLTRT
+1 MKKINGRFASVLTRT

-29 SMAGS
+29 SMSGS
-34 QGASASQNASKSQ
+34 QGASASQNASKPQ

-60 TDAASDAKDSASDA
+60 TDAASDTKDSASDA

-82 GTSADSAE
+82 GTSSDSAE
-90 NGISIRFSNDGITAA
+90 DGISIRFSNDGITAA
-105 NDSGLSI
+105 DDSGLSI

-179 NTLSDTEANNDGSE
+179 NTLSDTEANNDGSN
-193 DSNTENAVIKCKDG
+193 DSNTENNNAEGNDSETESGNDASSNSTAENAVIKCKDG

-218 ILRANGKNGIKSGA
+218 ILQANGKNGIKSGA

-328 INAANSDQPNG
+328 INAADSDQPNG

-352 STSNGDGFDSNGD
+352 SASNGDGFDSTGD

-393 ISGGTVLAA
+393 ISDGTVLAA

-417 CVIFSGDSSEGG
+417 CVIFSGDSSESG

-475 ASCTLPPKIRK
+475 ASCTLSSEDTETTSSA
-486 QQAPHSPDPFPPEWD
+486 QSG
-501 EEAASRALEISK
+501 SIS
-513 KLTAK
+513 TGMGRRGGSK
-518 GLRENVRRA
+518 GLEDFKKIDGQKSEGERPEGNPPSGERNGQQPGGNPPSGENNEQ
-527 ILPPGKGTDSS
+527 PEGNPQTEEGNEQPDSS
-538 LATILPQGKTMN
+538 QTDQT
-550 SPKEI
+550 
-555 PQPKKEMNSP
+555 
-565 TAPKPIRQLQ
+565 TA
-575 NDRKSGWNPKT
+575 
-586 RVEAIVLLPPLFH
+586 E
-599 HYGKMPLV
+599 
-607 IITKRAAAFRQLLSD
+607 
-622 IRFSIAFC
+622 
-630 DSTLKLYLYAS
+630 
-641 YAINHQ
+641 

>member
-1 MKKITSRFASVLTRT
+1 MKKINGRFASVLTRT

-29 SMAGS
+29 SMSGS
-34 QGASASQNASKSQ
+34 QGASASQNASKPQ

-60 TDAASDAKDSASDA
+60 TDSASDAKDSASDA
-74 SASGAAVS
+74 SASRAAVS

-90 NGISIRFSNDGITAA
+90 DGISIRFSNDGITTAD
-105 NDSGLSI
+105 DSGLSI

-126 LSGSCE
+126 LSGNCE

-146 LVLDGLTL
+146 LALDGLTL

-166 STEVTIEAAAGTV
+166 STEVTIEAAAGTI
-179 NTLSDTEANNDGSE
+179 NMLSDTEANNDGSN
-193 DSNTENAVIKCKDG
+193 DSNTENNNAEDNDSETGSGNDASSNSTAENAVIKCKDG

-218 ILRANGKNGIKSGA
+218 ILQANGKNGIKSGA

-247 TLTIDAPVN
+247 TLTINAPVN

-328 INAANSDQPNG
+328 INAADSDQPNG

-417 CVIFSGDSSEGG
+417 CVIFSGDSSKGG

-458 MCSASYIIFS
+458 ICSASYIIFS

-475 ASCTLPPKIRK
+475 ASCTLSSEDTETTSSA
-486 QQAPHSPDPFPPEWD
+486 QSG
-501 EEAASRALEISK
+501 SIS
-513 KLTAK
+513 TRMGRRGGSK
-518 GLRENVRRA
+518 GLGDFKNIDGQRPEGKRPEGNPPSGEGNGQQPGGNPPSGENNEQPEGN
-527 ILPPGKGTDSS
+527 PPTEEGNEQPDSFQTDQ
-538 LATILPQGKTMN
+538 ATA
-550 SPKEI
+550 E
-555 PQPKKEMNSP
+555 
-565 TAPKPIRQLQ
+565 
-575 NDRKSGWNPKT
+575 
-586 RVEAIVLLPPLFH
+586 
-599 HYGKMPLV
+599 
-607 IITKRAAAFRQLLSD
+607 
-622 IRFSIAFC
+622 
-630 DSTLKLYLYAS
+630 
-641 YAINHQ
+641 

>member
-1 MKKITSRFASVLTRT
+1 MKKINGRFASVLTRT

-29 SMAGS
+29 SMSGS
-34 QGASASQNASKSQ
+34 QGASASQNASNPQ

-82 GTSADSAE
+82 GTSANSAE
-90 NGISIRFSNDGITAA
+90 DGISIRFSNDGITAA
-105 NDSGLSI
+105 DDSGLSI

-132 DGSVKVQKGTTGVV
+132 DGSVKVQKGTTDVA

-166 STEVTIEAAAGTV
+166 STGVTIEAAAGTV
-179 NTLSDTEANNDGSE
+179 NTLSDTEANNDGSN

-218 ILRANGKNGIKSGA
+218 ILQANGKNGIKSGA
-232 STETEGDASLTIREL
+232 STETDGDASLTIREL
-247 TLTIDAPVN
+247 TLTIDAPAN

-281 HSDGELNIGADGTDG
+281 HSDGELNIGADGTVG

-328 INAANSDQPNG
+328 INAADSDQPNG

-458 MCSASYIIFS
+458 ICSASYIIFS

-475 ASCTLPPKIRK
+475 ASCMLSSEDTETTSSAQSGSISTGMGRRGGSKG
-486 QQAPHSPDPFPPEWD
+486 
-501 EEAASRALEISK
+501 LEDFK

-538 LATILPQGKTMN
+538 LAAILPQGKTMN

-565 TAPKPIRQLQ
+565 TAPKSIRQLQ
-575 NDRKSGWNPKT
+575 NDRNSGRNLKNK
-586 RVEAIVLLPPLFH
+586 
-599 HYGKMPLV
+599 GGSDC
-607 IITKRAAAFRQLLSD
+607 AA
-622 IRFSIAFC
+622 
-630 DSTLKLYLYAS
+630 STLVPSLRQDAPRY
-641 YAINHQ
+641 NHKKSSRLPATAL

>member
-1 MKKITSRFASVLTRT
+1 MKKINGRFASVLTRT
-16 LTAALILNLLTGC
+16 LTAALILNLLTCC
-29 SMAGS
+29 SMSGS
-34 QGASASQNASKSQ
+34 QGASASQ

-90 NGISIRFSNDGITAA
+90 DGISIRFSNDGITAA
-105 NDSGLSI
+105 GDSGLSI

-126 LSGSCE
+126 LSGNCE

-146 LVLDGLTL
+146 LALDGLTL

-166 STEVTIEAAAGTV
+166 STEVIIEAAAGTV
-179 NTLSDTEANNDGSE
+179 NTLSDTEANNDGSN
-193 DSNTENAVIKCKDG
+193 DSNTENNNAEGNDSETESGNDASSNSTAENAVIKCKDG

-218 ILRANGKNGIKSGA
+218 ILQANGKNGIKSGA
-232 STETEGDASLTIREL
+232 SAETEGDASLTIREL

-281 HSDGELNIGADGTDG
+281 HSDGDLNTGAYGTDG

-328 INAANSDQPNG
+328 INAADSDQPNG

-417 CVIFSGDSSEGG
+417 CVIFSGDSSESG

-458 MCSASYIIFS
+458 MCSVSYIIFS

-475 ASCTLPPKIRK
+475 GSCTLSSEDTETTSSA
-486 QQAPHSPDPFPPEWD
+486 QSG
-501 EEAASRALEISK
+501 SIS
-513 KLTAK
+513 TGMGRRGGSK
-518 GLRENVRRA
+518 GLEDFKKIDGQRPERKRPEGNPPSGERNGQQPGGNPPSGENNEQPEGN
-527 ILPPGKGTDSS
+527 PPTEEGNEQPDSS
-538 LATILPQGKTMN
+538 QIDQATSK
-550 SPKEI
+550 
-555 PQPKKEMNSP
+555 
-565 TAPKPIRQLQ
+565 
-575 NDRKSGWNPKT
+575 
-586 RVEAIVLLPPLFH
+586 
-599 HYGKMPLV
+599 
-607 IITKRAAAFRQLLSD
+607 
-622 IRFSIAFC
+622 
-630 DSTLKLYLYAS
+630 
-641 YAINHQ
+641 

>member
-1 MKKITSRFASVLTRT
+1 MKKTNGRFASVLTRT

-29 SMAGS
+29 SMSGS
-34 QGASASQNASKSQ
+34 QGASASQD
-47 NASESQDASASAK
+47 ASESQNASASAK
-60 TDAASDAKDSASDA
+60 TDAASDVKDSDSNA
-74 SASGAAVS
+74 SAS
-82 GTSADSAE
+82 GTSADSAKD
-90 NGISIRFSNDGITAA
+90 GVSISFSNDGITAA
-105 NDSGLSI
+105 DDSGLSI

-154 SSQTTAPLICAK
+154 SSQTTAPIICAK

-179 NTLSDTEANNDGSE
+179 NTLSDTEANNDGSD
-193 DSNTENAVIKCKDG
+193 DSNTEANNDASTNSAAENAVIKCKDG

-328 INAANSDQPNG
+328 INAADSDQPNE
-339 DFQINITGGSITA
+339 DFQINITGGKIAA
-352 STSNGDGFDSNGD
+352 SASDGDGFDSNGD
-365 LIISGGSVAV
+365 LTISGGSVAV
-375 WTANAADN
+375 WTANTADN

-417 CVIFSGDSSEGG
+417 CVIFSGNSSEGG

-438 NGSSFSI
+438 KGSSFSI
-445 LSDDQTTLYSAEA
+445 LSDDQATLYSAEA

-475 ASCTLPPKIRK
+475 ASCTLSSEDTETTSSA
-486 QQAPHSPDPFPPEWD
+486 QSG
-501 EEAASRALEISK
+501 SIS
-513 KLTAK
+513 T
-518 GLRENVRRA
+518 GMG
-527 ILPPGKGTDSS
+527 GKGGFKGFGDFKGFDGQRPEEKRPEGNPPSGEGNGQQPGGNPPSGKSNEQQPGGNPPSGESNEQPEGNPPTGDGNEQPGGPQTDQTTS
-538 LATILPQGKTMN
+538 K
-550 SPKEI
+550 
-555 PQPKKEMNSP
+555 
-565 TAPKPIRQLQ
+565 
-575 NDRKSGWNPKT
+575 
-586 RVEAIVLLPPLFH
+586 
-599 HYGKMPLV
+599 
-607 IITKRAAAFRQLLSD
+607 
-622 IRFSIAFC
+622 
-630 DSTLKLYLYAS
+630 
-641 YAINHQ
+641 

>member
-1 MKKITSRFASVLTRT
+1 MKKINDRFASVLTRT

-29 SMAGS
+29 SMSGS
-34 QGASASQNASKSQ
+34 QGASASQN
-47 NASESQDASASAK
+47 ASASAK

-90 NGISIRFSNDGITAA
+90 DDISIRFSNDGITAA
-105 NDSGLSI
+105 DDSGLSI

-132 DGSVKVQKGTTGVV
+132 DGSVKVHKGTTGVV

-179 NTLSDTEANNDGSE
+179 NMLSDTEANNDGSN
-193 DSNTENAVIKCKDG
+193 DSNTENNNAEGNDSETESGNDASSNSTAENAVIKCKDG
-207 SQVVLCGTGEL
+207 SQVVLCGTSEL
-218 ILRANGKNGIKSGA
+218 ILQANGKNGIKSGA

-328 INAANSDQPNG
+328 INAADSNQPNG

-412 EASQP
+412 DASQP

-475 ASCTLPPKIRK
+475 GSCTLSSEDTETTSSAQSGSVSTGMRGRGGFKGFEDFKKIDGQRPERERPEGNPPSGERNG
-486 QQAPHSPDPFPPEWD
+486 QQPGGNPPSGENNEQPKGNPPT
-501 EEAASRALEISK
+501 EEGNEQ
-513 KLTAK
+513 
-518 GLRENVRRA
+518 
-527 ILPPGKGTDSS
+527 PDSS
-538 LATILPQGKTMN
+538 QIDQATSK
-550 SPKEI
+550 
-555 PQPKKEMNSP
+555 
-565 TAPKPIRQLQ
+565 
-575 NDRKSGWNPKT
+575 
-586 RVEAIVLLPPLFH
+586 
-599 HYGKMPLV
+599 
-607 IITKRAAAFRQLLSD
+607 
-622 IRFSIAFC
+622 
-630 DSTLKLYLYAS
+630 
-641 YAINHQ
+641 

>member
-1 MKKITSRFASVLTRT
+1 MKKINGRFASVLTRT

-29 SMAGS
+29 SMSGS

-74 SASGAAVS
+74 SSSGAAIS

-90 NGISIRFSNDGITAA
+90 DGISIRFSNDGITAA
-105 NDSGLSI
+105 DDSGLSI

-132 DGSVKVQKGTTGVV
+132 DGSVKVQKGTTGVA

-179 NTLSDTEANNDGSE
+179 NTLSDTEANNDGSN
-193 DSNTENAVIKCKDG
+193 DSNTENNNAGGNDSETGNDASSNSTAENAVIKCKDG

-218 ILRANGKNGIKSGA
+218 ILQANGKNGIKSGA
-232 STETEGDASLTIREL
+232 STEAEGDASLTIREL

-296 PSISITSCY
+296 PSISVTSCY

-328 INAANSDQPNG
+328 INAADSDQPNG

-352 STSNGDGFDSNGD
+352 SASNGDGFDSNGD

-417 CVIFSGDSSEGG
+417 CAIFSGDSSESG

-475 ASCTLPPKIRK
+475 GSCTLSSEDTETTSST
-486 QQAPHSPDPFPPEWD
+486 QSG
-501 EEAASRALEISK
+501 SIS
-513 KLTAK
+513 TGMGRRGGSK
-518 GLRENVRRA
+518 GLGDFKKIDGQRPEGKRPEGNPPSGENSEQPEGN
-527 ILPPGKGTDSS
+527 PPTEEGNEQPD
-538 LATILPQGKTMN
+538 
-550 SPKEI
+550 SPKTE
-555 PQPKKEMNSP
+555 QT
-565 TAPKPIRQLQ
+565 TA
-575 NDRKSGWNPKT
+575 
-586 RVEAIVLLPPLFH
+586 E
-599 HYGKMPLV
+599 
-607 IITKRAAAFRQLLSD
+607 
-622 IRFSIAFC
+622 
-630 DSTLKLYLYAS
+630 
-641 YAINHQ
+641 

>member
-1 MKKITSRFASVLTRT
+1 MKKINDRFAFVLTRT

-29 SMAGS
+29 SMSGS
-34 QGASASQNASKSQ
+34 QGTSASQNASKSQ

-105 NDSGLSI
+105 DDSGLSI

-132 DGSVKVQKGTTGVV
+132 DGSVKVQKGTTGVA

-218 ILRANGKNGIKSGA
+218 ILQANGKNGIKSGA

-305 EGLEGTVVN
+305 EGLEGTIVN

-328 INAANSDQPNG
+328 INAADSNQPNG

-375 WTANAADN
+375 WTANTADN

-429 GFRQTALLT
+429 GFRPTALLT

-458 MCSASYIIFS
+458 ICSASYIIFS

-475 ASCTLPPKIRK
+475 GSCTLSSEDTETTSSAQSGSVSTGMRG
-486 QQAPHSPDPFPPEWD
+486 
-501 EEAASRALEISK
+501 RGG
-513 KLTAK
+513 TK
-518 GLRENVRRA
+518 GLEDFKKIDGQRPEGKRPEGNPPSGERNGQQPGGNPPSGENNEQPEGN
-527 ILPPGKGTDSS
+527 PPTEEGNEQPDS
-538 LATILPQGKTMN
+538 P
-550 SPKEI
+550 
-555 PQPKKEMNSP
+555 
-565 TAPKPIRQLQ
+565 
-575 NDRKSGWNPKT
+575 
-586 RVEAIVLLPPLFH
+586 
-599 HYGKMPLV
+599 
-607 IITKRAAAFRQLLSD
+607 
-622 IRFSIAFC
+622 
-630 DSTLKLYLYAS
+630 
-641 YAINHQ
+641 

>member
-1 MKKITSRFASVLTRT
+1 MKKINSRLSNSSPANSRFASALTRT
-16 LTAALILNLLTGC
+16 LAAALILNLLTGC
-29 SMAGS
+29 SMSGS
-34 QGASASQNASKSQ
+34 QGASASQ
-47 NASESQDASASAK
+47 D
-60 TDAASDAKDSASDA
+60 
-74 SASGAAVS
+74 ASGAAKTDS
-82 GTSADSAE
+82 ASADSAKD
-90 NGISIRFSNDGITAA
+90 GVSISFSNDGITAA
-105 NDSGLSI
+105 DSSGLSI

-154 SSQTTAPLICAK
+154 SSQTTAPIICAK

-179 NTLSDTEANNDGSE
+179 NTLSDTEANNDGSDDSDTE
-193 DSNTENAVIKCKDG
+193 ANNDGSDDSNTENNNVEGSDSETVTTNDASTNSAAENAVIKCKDG

-218 ILRANGKNGIKSGA
+218 ILRANGKNGIKTGA

-247 TLTIDAPVN
+247 ALTIDAPVN

-328 INAANSDQPNG
+328 INAANSDQPNE
-339 DFQINITGGSITA
+339 DFQINITGGKITA
-352 STSNGDGFDSNGD
+352 SASDGDGFDSNGD
-365 LIISGGSVAV
+365 LTISGGSVAV

-417 CVIFSGDSSEGG
+417 CVIFSGDSSEGD

-438 NGSSFSI
+438 KENSFSI

-458 MCSASYIIFS
+458 MCNASYIIFS

-475 ASCTLPPKIRK
+475 ASCSLSSGDTETTSSAQSGSISTGMGGRGGFKGFGDFKGFDGQRPVGERPEGNPPSGEGNR
-486 QQAPHSPDPFPPEWD
+486 QQPGGNPPSGKSNEQP
-501 EEAASRALEISK
+501 E
-513 KLTAK
+513 
-518 GLRENVRRA
+518 GN
-527 ILPPGKGTDSS
+527 PPT
-538 LATILPQGKTMN
+538 
-550 SPKEI
+550 
-555 PQPKKEMNSP
+555 
-565 TAPKPIRQLQ
+565 
-575 NDRKSGWNPKT
+575 
-586 RVEAIVLLPPLFH
+586 
-599 HYGKMPLV
+599 
-607 IITKRAAAFRQLLSD
+607 
-622 IRFSIAFC
+622 
-630 DSTLKLYLYAS
+630 
-641 YAINHQ
+641 

>member
-1 MKKITSRFASVLTRT
+1 MKKINGRFASVLTRT

-29 SMAGS
+29 SMSGS
-34 QGASASQNASKSQ
+34 QGASASQNASNPQ

-82 GTSADSAE
+82 GTSANSAE
-90 NGISIRFSNDGITAA
+90 DGISIRFSNDGITAA
-105 NDSGLSI
+105 DDSGLSI

-126 LSGSCE
+126 LSGNCE
-132 DGSVKVQKGTTGVV
+132 DGSVKVQKGTTGVA

-166 STEVTIEAAAGTV
+166 STGVTIEAAAGTV
-179 NTLSDTEANNDGSE
+179 NTLSDTEANNDGSN

-218 ILRANGKNGIKSGA
+218 ILQANGKNGIKSGA

-328 INAANSDQPNG
+328 INAADSDQPNG
-339 DFQINITGGSITA
+339 DFQINITGGKITA
-352 STSNGDGFDSNGD
+352 SASDGDGFDSNGD
-365 LIISGGSVAV
+365 LTISGGSVAV

-438 NGSSFSI
+438 KENSFSI

-475 ASCTLPPKIRK
+475 ASCSLSSGDTETTSSAQSGSISTGMGGRGGFKGFGDFKGFDGQRPEGERPEGNPPFGEGNG
-486 QQAPHSPDPFPPEWD
+486 QQPGGNPPSGKSNEQPEGNPPTGDGNEQPGDPQTD
-501 EEAASRALEISK
+501 QT
-513 KLTAK
+513 TAK
-518 GLRENVRRA
+518 
-527 ILPPGKGTDSS
+527 
-538 LATILPQGKTMN
+538 
-550 SPKEI
+550 
-555 PQPKKEMNSP
+555 
-565 TAPKPIRQLQ
+565 
-575 NDRKSGWNPKT
+575 
-586 RVEAIVLLPPLFH
+586 
-599 HYGKMPLV
+599 
-607 IITKRAAAFRQLLSD
+607 
-622 IRFSIAFC
+622 
-630 DSTLKLYLYAS
+630 
-641 YAINHQ
+641 

>member
-1 MKKITSRFASVLTRT
+1 MKKITGRFASVLTRT

-29 SMAGS
+29 SMSGS
-34 QGASASQNASKSQ
+34 QGASASQNASKPQ

-60 TDAASDAKDSASDA
+60 TDADSDAKDSASDA

-82 GTSADSAE
+82 GTSADSAG

-105 NDSGLSI
+105 DDSGLSI
-112 DGTSLTITAAGTYL
+112 DGTSLTINATGTYL
-126 LSGSCE
+126 LSGNCE

-154 SSQTTAPLICAK
+154 SSQTTAPIICAK

-179 NTLSDTEANNDGSE
+179 NTLSDTEANNDGSN
-193 DSNTENAVIKCKDG
+193 DSNTENNNAEGSDFETVTTNDASTNSAAENAVIKCKDG

-232 STETEGDASLTIREL
+232 STETEGDASLIIREL

-339 DFQINITGGSITA
+339 DFQINITGGKITA

-365 LIISGGSVAV
+365 LTISGGSVAV

-475 ASCTLPPKIRK
+475 ASCTLSSEDTETTSSA
-486 QQAPHSPDPFPPEWD
+486 QSG
-501 EEAASRALEISK
+501 SIS
-513 KLTAK
+513 TGMGRRGGSK
-518 GLRENVRRA
+518 GLEDFKKNDGQRPEGKRSEGNPPSGERNGQQPGGNPPSGENNEQ
-527 ILPPGKGTDSS
+527 PEGNPQTEEGNEQPDSS
-538 LATILPQGKTMN
+538 QTDQT
-550 SPKEI
+550 
-555 PQPKKEMNSP
+555 
-565 TAPKPIRQLQ
+565 TA
-575 NDRKSGWNPKT
+575 
-586 RVEAIVLLPPLFH
+586 E
-599 HYGKMPLV
+599 
-607 IITKRAAAFRQLLSD
+607 
-622 IRFSIAFC
+622 
-630 DSTLKLYLYAS
+630 
-641 YAINHQ
+641 

>member
-1 MKKITSRFASVLTRT
+1 MKKINGRFASVLTRT

-29 SMAGS
+29 SMSGS
-34 QGASASQNASKSQ
+34 QGASASQNASKPQ

-60 TDAASDAKDSASDA
+60 TYAASDAKDSASDA

-90 NGISIRFSNDGITAA
+90 NGISIRFSNDGVTAA

-126 LSGSCE
+126 LSGNCE

-146 LVLDGLTL
+146 LALDGLTL

-179 NTLSDTEANNDGSE
+179 NTLSDTEANNDESE

-218 ILRANGKNGIKSGA
+218 ILQANGKNGIKSGA

-256 DAVNAESILNVESGT
+256 DAVNAESILNVESGA
-271 LEISAGDDAL
+271 LEISTGDDAL

-328 INAANSDQPNG
+328 INAADSNQPNG

-352 STSNGDGFDSNGD
+352 SASNGDGFDSNGD

-412 EASQP
+412 DASQP

-458 MCSASYIIFS
+458 ICSASYIIFS

-475 ASCTLPPKIRK
+475 ASCTLSSEDTETTSSA
-486 QQAPHSPDPFPPEWD
+486 QSG
-501 EEAASRALEISK
+501 SIS
-513 KLTAK
+513 TGMGRRGGSK
-518 GLRENVRRA
+518 GLEDFKKIDGQRPEGKRSEGNPPSGERNGQQPGGNPPSGENNEQ
-527 ILPPGKGTDSS
+527 PKGNPQTEEGNEQPDSS
-538 LATILPQGKTMN
+538 QTDQT
-550 SPKEI
+550 
-555 PQPKKEMNSP
+555 
-565 TAPKPIRQLQ
+565 TA
-575 NDRKSGWNPKT
+575 
-586 RVEAIVLLPPLFH
+586 E
-599 HYGKMPLV
+599 
-607 IITKRAAAFRQLLSD
+607 
-622 IRFSIAFC
+622 
-630 DSTLKLYLYAS
+630 
-641 YAINHQ
+641 

>member
-1 MKKITSRFASVLTRT
+1 MKKINGRFASVLTRT

-29 SMAGS
+29 SMSGS
-34 QGASASQNASKSQ
+34 QGASASQ

-60 TDAASDAKDSASDA
+60 TDAASDAKDSASDV

-82 GTSADSAE
+82 GTSADSADDS
-90 NGISIRFSNDGITAA
+90 ISIRFSNDDITTAG
-105 NDSGLSI
+105 DSGLSI

-132 DGSVKVQKGTTGVV
+132 DGSVKVQKGTTGVA

-154 SSQTTAPLICAK
+154 SSQTTAPIMCAK

-179 NTLSDTEANNDGSE
+179 NTLSDTAANNDGSN
-193 DSNTENAVIKCKDG
+193 DSNTENNNAEGNDSETESGNDASSNSTAENAVIKCKDG
-207 SQVVLCGTGEL
+207 SQVVLCGTGGL
-218 ILRANGKNGIKSGA
+218 ILQANGRNGIKSGA

-328 INAANSDQPNG
+328 INAADSNQSNG

-458 MCSASYIIFS
+458 ICSASYIIFS

-475 ASCTLPPKIRK
+475 GSCTLSSEDTETTSSA
-486 QQAPHSPDPFPPEWD
+486 QSG
-501 EEAASRALEISK
+501 SIS
-513 KLTAK
+513 TGMGRRGGSK
-518 GLRENVRRA
+518 GLEDFKKIDGQRPEGERPEGNPPSGERNGQQPGGNPPSGENNEQPEGN
-527 ILPPGKGTDSS
+527 PPTEEGNEQPD
-538 LATILPQGKTMN
+538 
-550 SPKEI
+550 SPKTD
-555 PQPKKEMNSP
+555 QT
-565 TAPKPIRQLQ
+565 TA
-575 NDRKSGWNPKT
+575 
-586 RVEAIVLLPPLFH
+586 E
-599 HYGKMPLV
+599 
-607 IITKRAAAFRQLLSD
+607 
-622 IRFSIAFC
+622 
-630 DSTLKLYLYAS
+630 
-641 YAINHQ
+641 